1 MGRWSHA
8 MNAPPSSGLI
18 RSISVVLLGAV
29 PLAAGAAQIT
39 VNDAGPVVLATDG
52 RCTLREAITAA
63 NNDTAS
69 GVVAGEC
76 AAGSAADV
84 IVLSASTQLYTLIAV
99 DNTSLGA
106 NGLPVVST
114 TITIEGNGATLQ
126 RSGAAGT
133 PDFRLFEVAPTGVLT
148 VHDLHLRNGRAQD
161 GGALYNN
168 GGMVTFEDS
177 EVSASVAVC
186 DGGGIATF
194 GGGLLFKSSVAHDNV
209 AGCSGGGVF
218 ARSSSFI
225 SIYESTLSANV
236 SSAGG
241 GGGIMLFETNG
252 ILFGS
257 TVDGNTA
264 VLDGG
269 GVLTHGAAT
278 VTQIVGSTI
287 VNNRCEPLPPES
299 MGGNGGGI
307 ANGRTSNQGAAAP
320 LVAGGVM
327 RIVDSTISNNVGAK
341 NEALA
346 SAPFGGGIANVGQ
359 LEIEGSLILQ
369 NTAVDGRGGGISTMD
384 VAGFPSGLVLRDSFV
399 EDNTAGSG
407 QGGGIVSLGTA
418 TIERTLLRGNSA
430 SNGGA
435 LQVRTHAGPG
445 AGGVTRVVASAIA
458 GNSASFGSAI
468 AASGVPD
475 GTFVTSSTISG
486 NTVTS
491 GQFGGAAVF
500 ASSPLTLDG
509 VTLVDNRGGRGGIF
523 NANTIVGVYNTIA
536 VANRDYTDAFVD
548 CHGSGAAPV
557 WQGAYDLV
565 GEGTGCAVVAGTGMR
580 TVAPQQ
586 LFVDVLEVP
595 IDAAIEHSYFPLP
608 GSVVIDAG
616 EPMPASGGAPNGCPS
631 TDQHGRARPQDDDG
645 DGAVACDIGAIEGT
659 RGIFGDGFE

>member
-1 MGRWSHA
+1 MF
-8 MNAPPSSGLI
+8 APPSSLFI
-18 RSISVVLLGAV
+18 RSIAIALLGAV

-39 VNDAGPVVLATDG
+39 VNDAGPVVLASDG
-52 RCTLREAITAA
+52 RCTLREAVIAA

-76 AAGSAADV
+76 AAGNGADV

-99 DNTSLGA
+99 DNTNLGA
-106 NGLPVVST
+106 NGLPVVT
-114 TITIEGNGATLQ
+114 TSITIEGNGATLQ

-148 VHDLHLRNGRAQD
+148 LRNLHLRNGRAQN

-168 GGMVTFEDS
+168 NGMVTLEGS
-177 EVSASVAVC
+177 EVSASVAIC

-194 GGGLLFKSSVAHDNV
+194 GGSLLFTSSTAHDNV

-218 ARSSSFI
+218 ARDGLI
-225 SIYESTLSANV
+225 SIFESMLLANV
-236 SSAGG
+236 SSTGG
-241 GGGIMLFETNG
+241 GGGVMLFETNG
-252 ILFGS
+252 VLFGS

-278 VTQIVGSTI
+278 VTQIVSSTI
-287 VNNRCEPLPPES
+287 VNNRCEPLPTES
-299 MGGNGGGI
+299 IGGNGGGI

-320 LVAGGVM
+320 LVAGGFM

-341 NEALA
+341 NAALS

-359 LEIEGSLILQ
+359 LEIEDSLILQ
-369 NTAVDGRGGGISTMD
+369 NDAVDGRGGGISTMD
-384 VAGFPSGLVLRDSFV
+384 VAGLPSGLVLRDSVV
-399 EDNTAGSG
+399 EGNTARTG

-435 LQVRTHAGPG
+435 IQVRTHSGPG
-445 AGGVTRVVASAIA
+445 AGGVTRVFGSAMT

-468 AASGVPD
+468 AAAAVPA

-486 NTVTS
+486 NTVTG
-491 GQFGGAAVF
+491 GQFGGGAVH
-500 ASSPLTLDG
+500 ASSPLTLNG

-523 NANTIVGVYNTIA
+523 NSNTIVGVYNTIA
-536 VANRDYTDAFVD
+536 VANRDYADAFVD

-557 WQGAYDLV
+557 WQGAYDLI
-565 GEGTGCAVVAGTGMR
+565 GQDTGCAVIAGTGMQ

-586 LFVDVLEVP
+586 LFVDV
-595 IDAAIEHSYFPLP
+595 IDALTAATTTQSHFPLP
-608 GSVVIDAG
+608 GSVVLDAG
-616 EPMPASGGAPNGCPS
+616 DPMPASDGSPNGCPS
-631 TDQHGRARPQDDDG
+631 PDQHGRARPQDDDR

-659 RGIFGDGFE
+659 LLIFSDGFG